1 VKTLNKLK
9 YFSFST
15 LLEEAGGMLA
25 GLDDEKANTYVH
37 KYSNEV
43 FC

>member
-9 YFSFST
+9 DVSFLT
-15 LLEEAGGMLA
+15 LLEETGGMLA
-25 GLDDEKANTYVH
+25 GLDDAKANTYVH

-43 FC
+43 